1 MEGPVSDRGRD
12 RSAQCGYY
20 SIEAALA
27 VFPFILACLAV
38 IMLVAAVRTES
49 TVRSALD
56 QTAREISQYCY
67 LAGKAGELTGVTSKS
82 GGSTQ
87 EIRQAEELLD
97 SFSEFASMI
106 GELSGSGGI
115 EGMLSGV
122 TGELSSLSDESGYSS
137 VVSAASRLGKNL
149 SAFADD
155 PRSALFTLAGVLINR
170 GASEAVSR
178 AAAIPLCRMLF
189 PKYIVESGK
198 AADADE
204 ELRRIGVDGGLDGI
218 DFGLSSVLADGKTV
232 KVVAFYRIK
241 LLGFGFLPGEIKV
254 CQTAS
259 TAAWLPEIPDTDGG
273 GDDGSVWKLD
283 NFARGKYFVAEI
295 KGENPSDAIKGG
307 KGIDCYDLATSAFT
321 SVISVNP
328 FSATYSEF
336 IPPEEGVCANAENY
350 RINESAVAK
359 AISKAASKLK
369 KSISALK
376 KGDLLEREIGGKIG
390 PDLSGYSACIIVI
403 FPEEAETYSEIIKSA
418 AEKAA
423 KRQGVSVTVKYRYK
437 ALPGSAEDQD

>member
-1 MEGPVSDRGRD
+1 
-12 RSAQCGYY
+12 
-20 SIEAALA
+20 
-27 VFPFILACLAV
+27 
-38 IMLVAAVRTES
+38 
-49 TVRSALD
+49 
-56 QTAREISQYCY
+56 
-67 LAGKAGELTGVTSKS
+67 
-82 GGSTQ
+82 
-87 EIRQAEELLD
+87 
-97 SFSEFASMI
+97 
-106 GELSGSGGI
+106 
-115 EGMLSGV
+115 
-122 TGELSSLSDESGYSS
+122 
-137 VVSAASRLGKNL
+137 
-149 SAFADD
+149 
-155 PRSALFTLAGVLINR
+155 
-170 GASEAVSR
+170 
-178 AAAIPLCRMLF
+178 
-189 PKYIVESGK
+189 
-198 AADADE
+198 
-204 ELRRIGVDGGLDGI
+204 
-218 DFGLSSVLADGKTV
+218 
-232 KVVAFYRIK
+232 
-241 LLGFGFLPGEIKV
+241 
-254 CQTAS
+254 
-259 TAAWLPEIPDTDGG
+259 
-273 GDDGSVWKLD
+273 
-283 NFARGKYFVAEI
+283 
-295 KGENPSDAIKGG
+295 AIKGG